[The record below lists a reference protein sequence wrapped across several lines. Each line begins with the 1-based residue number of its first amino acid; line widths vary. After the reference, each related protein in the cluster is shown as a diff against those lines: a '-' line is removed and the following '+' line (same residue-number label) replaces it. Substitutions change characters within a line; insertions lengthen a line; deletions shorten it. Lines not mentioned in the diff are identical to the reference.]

1 LVGWLVVAREGKKVK
16 LDDETTG
23 LRAHTVAC
31 LFKTY
36 LRGTP
41 PRRPFACSAHPVSP
55 SRLLA
60 TLVLLSMLM
69 SLHRCVHVR

>member
-1 LVGWLVVAREGKKVK
+1 VWEVEGIFRISGDFHEIKALLRKYAKGKKVK
-16 LDDETTG
+16 LDEETTG

-41 PRRPFACSAHPVSP
+41 AA
-55 SRLLA
+55 
-60 TLVLLSMLM
+60 LVHS
-69 SLHRCVHVR
+69 HRSCF